1 MKLGYILSENN
12 IKLDNFITI
21 NSLPSDNDLPVLIV
35 GREFSKKLNVK
46 TSILKK
52 KIDSNTFWTYSSKEK
67 KSEYTDDIEF
77 FKNFCITKFLNG
89 IKYYYIDPFS
99 MNMSSMKRMV
109 SKIKELKSGLIYDNK
124 DMGYILFNDT
134 IFGLHWKTLEYVGI
148 SKEKIFKYLKN
159 NNFNVLPKD
168 EIFNICIDETKKL
181 NNIKVLP
188 YLYKLRVY
196 DGQNIVGN
204 FYQ

>member
-1 MKLGYILSENN
+1 MKLGYIVSDNN

-67 KSEYTDDIEF
+67 KSEYTDDIEL

-109 SKIKELKSGLIYDNK
+109 SKIKELKSGLIYDLSL
-124 DMGYILFNDT
+124 IH
-134 IFGLHWKTLEYVGI
+134 I
-148 SKEKIFKYLKN
+148 
-159 NNFNVLPKD
+159 
-168 EIFNICIDETKKL
+168 
-181 NNIKVLP
+181 
-188 YLYKLRVY
+188 
-196 DGQNIVGN
+196 
-204 FYQ
+204 